1 MRGRR
6 GRAKEEEEEEGRRC
20 RRTPVAPVAVFAS
33 GWRGRERG
41 GKNLE
46 EESGA
51 VVYIWFSGFVREAED
66 NGEKLTRNKRIGRV
80 REAAS
85 SDLDRRMRD
94 RTARE
99 I

>member
-1 MRGRR
+1 MER
-6 GRAKEEEEEEGRRC
+6 E
-20 RRTPVAPVAVFAS
+20 
-33 GWRGRERG
+33 RERG

-46 EESGA
+46 EESRA
-51 VVYIWFSGFVREAED
+51 VVYIWFSGFVQEAED
-66 NGEKLTRNKRIGRV
+66 NGEKLTRNRRIGRV

>member
-6 GRAKEEEEEEGRRC
+6 GRAEEEEEEGR
-20 RRTPVAPVAVFAS
+20 RRTPVAPVAVFTL

-51 VVYIWFSGFVREAED
+51 VVYIWFSGFVREVED

-94 RTARE
+94 QTGRE